1 MVKLLRQLTPAKIN
15 LFLRI
20 TGRRSNGYHELD
32 SVIVPI
38 SIYDGLDIELRPSAI
53 SSSFVLR
60 CDSASVP
67 VDERNLALKAAH
79 AFTAEFG
86 VKAEVSMALRKQIPV
101 GAGMGGGSSDAAAV
115 IRMMAALCRIR
126 EAERLAAL
134 ALRLGADVP
143 FFLDPCPSRVTGI
156 GERIEPI
163 GEIAQMHLLI
173 AVPALEVSTATVFGR
188 LRREQ
193 WSGPAPDADVRAISD
208 GRIAAQHL
216 VNDLGQVATV
226 LWPEIGQLKNSLDAA
241 GARATAMTGSGGG
254 VFGIFDSQEAAA
266 RGCDQLRSR
275 APWARI
281 FSASVVHSAP
291 GAMILS

>member
-15 LFLRI
+15 LFLRV
-20 TGRRSNGYHELD
+20 TGRRTNGYHELD

-38 SIYDGLDIELRPSAI
+38 SIYDGLDIELRPSAT
-53 SSSFVLR
+53 SSFIFR
-60 CDSASVP
+60 CDSASLP

-79 AFTAEFG
+79 AFTAEFDI
-86 VKAEVSMALRKQIPV
+86 KAEVSIALRKQVPA

-126 EAERLAAL
+126 ESERLAAL

-143 FFLDPCPSRVTGI
+143 FFLDPCPARVTGI
-156 GERIEPI
+156 GERIVPLGDVAPI
-163 GEIAQMHLLI
+163 HLLI

-188 LRREQ
+188 LRHEQ
-193 WSGPAPDADVRAISD
+193 WSGPASDADVRAIIE
-208 GRIAAQHL
+208 GRIAAHHL
-216 VNDLGQVATV
+216 VNDLEQVATV
-226 LWPEIGQLKNSLDAA
+226 LWPEIGQLKNLLNAA

-254 VFGIFDSQEAAA
+254 VFGTFDSQEAAA
-266 RGCDQLRSR
+266 RGRDQIKSG

-281 FSASVVHSAP
+281 FNASVVQSAP
-291 GAMILS
+291 GGMILS